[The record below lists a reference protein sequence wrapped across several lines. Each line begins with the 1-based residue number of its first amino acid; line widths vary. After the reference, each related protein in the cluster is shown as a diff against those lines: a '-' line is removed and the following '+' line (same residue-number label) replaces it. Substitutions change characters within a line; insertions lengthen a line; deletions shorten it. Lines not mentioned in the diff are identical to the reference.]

1 MNTDELYQEILL
13 QHSRRPRNHGPLE
26 NPTHRADGHNALCGD
41 ELSVELRIVDDKLE
55 AVCFQASAC
64 AICTASGSLMTGA
77 VTGLKSEEAGALA
90 GDFRKLATTGEVA
103 PAIESLTALRA
114 LGAVHRFPQRVKCAT
129 LAWETFSAAIREGAV
144 AQG

>member
-55 AVCFQASAC
+55 AVRFQASAC
-64 AICTASGSLMTGA
+64 AICTASGSLRTGA
-77 VTGLKSEEAGALA
+77 VTDLKTDEATALA

-114 LGAVHRFPQRVKCAT
+114 LGAVPRFPQRVNCAT
-129 LAWETFSAAIREGAV
+129 LAWETLSAAIREGAV

>member
-26 NPTHRADGHNALCGD
+26 NPTHRAEGHNALCGD

-55 AVCFQASAC
+55 AVRFEASAC

-77 VTGLKSEEAGALA
+77 ITGLKTDEATALA

>member
-1 MNTDELYQEILL
+1 MNSDELYQEILL

-26 NPTHRADGHNALCGD
+26 NPSHRADGHNALCGD

-55 AVCFQASAC
+55 AVRFQASAC

-77 VTGLKSEEAGALA
+77 ATGLKSEEATALA
-90 GDFRKLATTGEVA
+90 GDFRKLATSGEVS

-129 LAWETFSAAIREGAV
+129 LPWETLAAALREGAV

>member
-55 AVCFQASAC
+55 AVRFQSSAC
-64 AICTASGSLMTGA
+64 AICTASASLMTGSA
-77 VTGLKSEEAGALA
+77 LGLKTSEAIGLA
-90 GDFRKLATTGEVA
+90 GDFRKLATSGEA
-103 PAIESLTALRA
+103 SAAIEKLTALRA

-129 LAWETFSAAIREGAV
+129 LPWEALSGAIREGAI
-144 AQG
+144 AEG

>member
-26 NPTHRADGHNALCGD
+26 NPTHRAEGHNALCGD
-41 ELSVELRIVDDKLE
+41 ELSVELRIVDDQLE
-55 AVCFQASAC
+55 AVRFQASAC

-77 VTGLKSEEAGALA
+77 TTGLKSDEAAALA
-90 GDFRKLATTGEVA
+90 GDFRKLATSGEVS

-114 LGAVHRFPQRVKCAT
+114 LGAVHRFPQRVKCAM
-129 LAWETFSAAIREGAV
+129 LPWETLSAALREGILPK
-144 AQG
+144 G

>member
-55 AVCFQASAC
+55 AVRFQASAC

-103 PAIESLTALRA
+103 PAIESPTALRA

-129 LAWETFSAAIREGAV
+129 LAWETLNAAIREGSV
-144 AQG
+144 SPS

>member
-1 MNTDELYQEILL
+1 LL

-41 ELSVELRIVDDKLE
+41 ELSVELRIVDEKLE
-55 AVCFQASAC
+55 AVRFQASAC

-77 VTGLKSEEAGALA
+77 VTGLKTDEAGALA

-129 LAWETFSAAIREGAV
+129 LAWETLTAAIREGAV

>member
-1 MNTDELYQEILL
+1 M
-13 QHSRRPRNHGPLE
+13 
-26 NPTHRADGHNALCGD
+26 
-41 ELSVELRIVDDKLE
+41 DDKLE
-55 AVCFQASAC
+55 AVRFQASAC

-77 VTGLKSEEAGALA
+77 ITGLKTNEATALA

-129 LAWETFSAAIREGAV
+129 LAWETFSAPSARALSPRVDRADFRNPKKSQKTLCDFARDGYFLPLASKTRWTRPSAERARD
-144 AQG
+144 

>member
-55 AVCFQASAC
+55 AVRFQASAC
-64 AICTASGSLMTGA
+64 AMASTSRSA
-77 VTGLKSEEAGALA
+77 SAGVL
-90 GDFRKLATTGEVA
+90 
-103 PAIESLTALRA
+103 
-114 LGAVHRFPQRVKCAT
+114 
-129 LAWETFSAAIREGAV
+129 
-144 AQG
+144 

>member
-1 MNTDELYQEILL
+1 M
-13 QHSRRPRNHGPLE
+13 
-26 NPTHRADGHNALCGD
+26 
-41 ELSVELRIVDDKLE
+41 DDKLE
-55 AVCFQASAC
+55 AVRFQASAC

-77 VTGLKSEEAGALA
+77 VTGLKTDEATALA
-90 GDFRKLATTGEVA
+90 ADFRKLATTGEVA

>member
-26 NPTHRADGHNALCGD
+26 NPTHRAEGHNALCGD

-55 AVCFQASAC
+55 AVRFQASAC

-77 VTGLKSEEAGALA
+77 VTGLKTDEATLLA

-103 PAIESLTALRA
+103 SAIESLTALRA

-129 LAWETFSAAIREGAV
+129 LAWETLSAAIREGAV

>member
-1 MNTDELYQEILL
+1 ML

-55 AVCFQASAC
+55 AVRFQASAC

-77 VTGLKSEEAGALA
+77 VTGLKSDEATALA

-129 LAWETFSAAIREGAV
+129 LAWETLNAAIREGSV
-144 AQG
+144 SPS

>member
-55 AVCFQASAC
+55 AVRFQASAC

-77 VTGLKSEEAGALA
+77 ITGLKTDEATALA
-90 GDFRKLATTGEVA
+90 RDFRTLATTGEVA
-103 PAIESLTALRA
+103 PVIESLTALRA

>member
-41 ELSVELRIVDDKLE
+41 ELSDELRIVNDKLE
-55 AVCFQASAC
+55 AVRFQASAC

-77 VTGLKSEEAGALA
+77 VTGLKSDEATALA

-129 LAWETFSAAIREGAV
+129 LAWETLNAAIREGSV
-144 AQG
+144 SPS

>member
-26 NPTHRADGHNALCGD
+26 NPSHRAEGHNALCGD

-55 AVCFQASAC
+55 AVRFQASAC

-77 VTGLKSEEAGALA
+77 ITGLKSEEATALA
-90 GDFRKLATTGEVA
+90 GDFRKLTTTGEVP
-103 PAIESLTALRA
+103 PAMESLAALRV
-114 LGAVHRFPQRVKCAT
+114 LGAVHRFPQRVKCAA
-129 LAWETFSAAIREGAV
+129 LPWETLSAAIREGAI
-144 AQG
+144 AEG

>member
-26 NPTHRADGHNALCGD
+26 NPTNRADGHNALCGD

-55 AVCFQASAC
+55 AVRFQASAC

-77 VTGLKSEEAGALA
+77 ITGLKTDEATALA

-103 PAIESLTALRA
+103 PAIDSLTALRA

>member
-41 ELSVELRIVDDKLE
+41 ELSVELRIVDDQLE
-55 AVCFQASAC
+55 AVRFQASAC

-77 VTGLKSEEAGALA
+77 VTGLKTHEATALA
-90 GDFRKLATTGEVA
+90 GDFRKLASTGEVA

>member
-41 ELSVELRIVDDKLE
+41 ELSVELRLVDDQLE
-55 AVCFQASAC
+55 AVRFQASAC

-77 VTGLKSEEAGALA
+77 ITGLKTDEATALA
-90 GDFRKLATTGEVA
+90 GHFRKLATTGEVA

>member
-55 AVCFQASAC
+55 AVRFQASAC

-77 VTGLKSEEAGALA
+77 VTGLKTDEATALA
-90 GDFRKLATTGEVA
+90 ADFRKLATTGEVA

-144 AQG
+144 TQG

>member
-26 NPTHRADGHNALCGD
+26 NPTHRAEGHNALCGD

-55 AVCFQASAC
+55 AVRFQASAC

-77 VTGLKSEEAGALA
+77 VTGLKSDEATALA
-90 GDFRKLATTGEVA
+90 GDFRKLATSGEVL
-103 PAIESLTALRA
+103 PAIENLTALRA

-129 LAWETFSAAIREGAV
+129 LAWETFSAAIREGTV

>member
-26 NPTHRADGHNALCGD
+26 NPTHRAEGHNALCGD

-55 AVCFQASAC
+55 AVRFQASAC

-77 VTGLKSEEAGALA
+77 VTGLKTDEATALA

-114 LGAVHRFPQRVKCAT
+114 LGAVHRFPQRVKCAM
-129 LAWETFSAAIREGAV
+129 LAWETLNAAIREGSV
-144 AQG
+144 SPS

>member
-41 ELSVELRIVDDKLE
+41 ELSVELRIVDDNFE
-55 AVCFQASAC
+55 AVRFQASAC

-77 VTGLKSEEAGALA
+77 VTGLKTDEATALA

-129 LAWETFSAAIREGAV
+129 LAWETLNAAIREGSV
-144 AQG
+144 SPS

>member
-55 AVCFQASAC
+55 AVRFQASAC

-77 VTGLKSEEAGALA
+77 AMGLPTAQASALA
-90 GDFRKLATTGEVA
+90 GDFRKLATTGEA
-103 PAIESLTALRA
+103 SPEIEKLSALHA

-129 LAWETFSAAIREGAV
+129 LPWETLAGAIREGAV
-144 AQG
+144 AEG